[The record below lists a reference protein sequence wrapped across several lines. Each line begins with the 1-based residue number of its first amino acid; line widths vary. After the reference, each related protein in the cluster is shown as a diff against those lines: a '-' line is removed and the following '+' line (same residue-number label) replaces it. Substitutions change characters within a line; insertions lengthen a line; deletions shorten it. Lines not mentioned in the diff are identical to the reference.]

1 MSCSKYGHALYTD
14 RCAPFLRRQMR
25 LGLLIIFSMFRTQL
39 IGQELLTG
47 TVIDVATMKQIS
59 VDKSFSF
66 YISGKKLISIPVDSV
81 GQFKI
86 NKNEVLELGDTV
98 TLSIG
103 SIGTDFNFADF
114 EIINIPTDK
123 IELVINRIF
132 VTKTFMIPS
141 CGADCFTVN
150 NKRTYKK
157 KTITVDNGRIKYIIR
172 RFPERRPSNSPFDKV
187 KYQTDFKRD
196 RV

>member
-1 MSCSKYGHALYTD
+1 
-14 RCAPFLRRQMR
+14 MR
-25 LGLLIIFSMFRTQL
+25 FGQLIILSLFWTQL
-39 IGQELLTG
+39 FGQELLTG
-47 TVIDVATMKQIS
+47 TVIDLATMKQIS

-66 YISGKKLISIPVDSV
+66 FISGKKLISIPVDSV

-86 NKNEVLELGDTV
+86 NKNEILELGDTV
-98 TLSIG
+98 ILSIG
-103 SIGTDFNFADF
+103 NIGTDYNFADF

-150 NKRTYKK
+150 NKRTYKR
-157 KTITVDNGRIKYIIR
+157 KTITVDNGKIKYIIR
-172 RFPERRPSNSPFDKV
+172 RVPEGRPSNSPFDKV
-187 KYQTDFKRD
+187 KYQTDFKSD